1 MRFPRLPSRG
11 TRSQGR
17 VRQACPGGP
26 SHPPKDPLLPT
37 CTPQQITM
45 TVAGCGRLRRPS
57 TQPALRTR
65 RWRKPGGQVTK
76 REGFQRKCWGPVQQ
90 PPNVTRTR
98 GAFPVAPPQEGDRG
112 LRFGALEAVVGVH
125 FRIDGWGFER
135 GSCPTSSPPCGA
147 PGHGSVCAVPLREAV
162 WGRRRR
168 GRAPAPKSWGPLLPS
183 RTPTPRNTAGAASG
197 GLCARPSR
205 ARMASR

>member
-1 MRFPRLPSRG
+1 MQSGEAPSLPPLPLRREWMRFPRLPSRG

-65 RWRKPGGQVTK
+65 RWRKPGSQVTK

-90 PPNVTRTR
+90 PPNVSGQRRDHEWYGSPGKDTGDSGAARWRVSKGVIPDPGQGISVRVR
-98 GAFPVAPPQEGDRG
+98 GAACSPATERKLSGQS
-112 LRFGALEAVVGVH
+112 A
-125 FRIDGWGFER
+125 GFE
-135 GSCPTSSPPCGA
+135 
-147 PGHGSVCAVPLREAV
+147 
-162 WGRRRR
+162 
-168 GRAPAPKSWGPLLPS
+168 
-183 RTPTPRNTAGAASG
+183 
-197 GLCARPSR
+197 
-205 ARMASR
+205 